1 MNTMLTRRQL
11 GLLIA
16 LTLMWGCNWP
26 MMKFSLRE
34 VPPLTFRALTMSGG
48 VLLMALWFT
57 LRGTSLALPRAQI
70 ARVIGL
76 AVPNIIGWH
85 LASIIGLTQLAAG
98 RAGILAFTM
107 PVWTVLLG
115 ALLFGQRLTRRAG
128 IASLCALG
136 AVALLSIDELTSLA
150 GRPVGVLWLQA
161 AAISW
166 ALGTLLMRR
175 LTVTLSTGALTMW
188 MMVFGCVFFWL
199 AALATE
205 PVPDWRTWHAA
216 TWASLG
222 WGIVINFG
230 ISQLLWFSLARELP
244 AQASAFS
251 LMAVPM
257 VGVLSSALVIGE
269 QPRASDWLAV
279 LFIAAAIAAA
289 TGVRFRSRRSDNGQR

>member
-1 MNTMLTRRQL
+1 MTLTRRQIM
-11 GLLIA
+11 LLVA
-16 LTLMWGCNWP
+16 LTLAWGCNWP

-34 VPPLTFRALTMSGG
+34 VPPLTFRALTMAGG
-48 VLLMALWFT
+48 VSLMAAWFT
-57 LRGTSLALPRAQI
+57 LRGTSLALPRTQR
-70 ARVIGL
+70 ARVFVL

-85 LASIIGLTQLAAG
+85 LASIIGLTHLAAG

-128 IASLCALG
+128 VASVCALA
-136 AVALLSIDELTSLA
+136 AVALLAFDELTSLA
-150 GRPVGVLWLQA
+150 GGPVGVLWLQG

-166 ALGTLLMRR
+166 ALGTLLVKR
-175 LTVTLSTGALTMW
+175 LPVTLSTEALTLW
-188 MMVFGCVFFWL
+188 MMAIGGVFFCV
-199 AALATE
+199 AALVME
-205 PVPDWRTWHAA
+205 PWLTPSAWGAA
-216 TWASLG
+216 TWASLA
-222 WGIVINFG
+222 WGALVNFG
-230 ISQLLWFSLARELP
+230 ISQLLWFTLARELP

-269 QPRASDWLAV
+269 APRTSDWIAV

-289 TGVRFRSRRSDNGQR
+289 TGISLRRRDNAER

>member
-1 MNTMLTRRQL
+1 MTLTRRQV
-11 GLLIA
+11 LLLVA
-16 LTLMWGCNWP
+16 LTLAWGCNWP

-34 VPPLTFRALTMSGG
+34 VPPLAFRALTMTGG
-48 VLLMALWFT
+48 VLLMAAWFA
-57 LRGTSLALPRAQI
+57 LRGTSLALPRTQI
-70 ARVIGL
+70 ARVFAL

-128 IASLCALG
+128 MASLCALV
-136 AVALLSIDELTSLA
+136 AVALLAVDELTSLA
-150 GRPVGVLWLQA
+150 GRPSGVLWLQA

-166 ALGTLLMRR
+166 AVGTLLMKR
-175 LTVTLSTGALTMW
+175 LTVTLSTEALTVW
-188 MMVFGCVFFWL
+188 MMVFGCVFFAV
-199 AALATE
+199 AALAAE
-205 PVPDWRTWHAA
+205 PMPSPHAWSAA
-216 TWASLG
+216 TWASLA
-222 WGIVINFG
+222 WGALINFG
-230 ISQLLWFSLARELP
+230 VSQLLWFTLARELP

-269 QPRASDWLAV
+269 APGISDWIAV

-289 TGVRFRSRRSDNGQR
+289 TGVRLRRSDNAGR